1 MLAVVGLGNPG
12 AGYKKSRH
20 NAGYMLL
27 DGIAESRFFTDAVI
41 QKSRRRGLRR
51 LFSPK
56 GLFNKSSG
64 PYVSIE
70 GECSGKRFLLVKP
83 TTYMNESG
91 KALSYLVRRGIVKDL
106 SEILIVVDDINL
118 NLGRI
123 RLREKGSAG
132 GQKGLKSI
140 IGYLGTEEFVRLRIG
155 IGPCPGGED
164 LKKYVL
170 SSFRPGEKEILD
182 TSLEYA
188 SEVVEAWVK
197 DGFEGAQRIIARV

>member
-1 MLAVVGLGNPG
+1 LLAVVGLGNPG
-12 AGYKKSRH
+12 AGYKNSRH

-27 DGIAESRFFTDAVI
+27 DGIVEGRFFTDAVI
-41 QKSRRRGLRR
+41 QKSRRRGIRR
-51 LFSPK
+51 LLSPK

-64 PYVSIE
+64 PYVSTE
-70 GECSGKRFLLVKP
+70 GECDGQRFLLVKP
-83 TTYMNESG
+83 TTFMNESG

-106 SEILIVVDDINL
+106 SEILIAVDDINL

-140 IGYLGTEEFVRLRIG
+140 ISYLGTEEFARLRIG
-155 IGPCPGGED
+155 IGPCPGGVD

-170 SSFRPGEKEILD
+170 SSFRPDEKEILK
-182 TSLEYA
+182 TSLEV
-188 SEVVEAWVK
+188 SSKVVEAWIK
-197 DGFEGAQRIIARV
+197 DGFEGAQKMIAQL